1 MNFFSLGTII
11 ELNNGPKVMI
21 IGYYPLLIEKKKIYD
36 YLGCYYPYG
45 VLDSSKSISFN
56 QKDVKKVIWE
66 RKNDEEMESVFA
78 KLKLFDENKKKEL
91 LQNILDKKDS

>member
-1 MNFFSLGTII
+1 MWEVNCFYFII
-11 ELNNGPKVMI
+11 TF
-21 IGYYPLLIEKKKIYD
+21 YD

>member
-1 MNFFSLGTII
+1 MNFFSLGTIV
-11 ELNNGPKVMI
+11 ELKKGVKVMI

-56 QKDVKKVIWE
+56 QIDVKKIIWE
-66 RKNDEEMESVFA
+66 RKLDEDMKSVFV
-78 KLKLFDENKKKEL
+78 KLKLFDKNKKKDL
-91 LQNILDKKDS
+91 LQNILDKQVS